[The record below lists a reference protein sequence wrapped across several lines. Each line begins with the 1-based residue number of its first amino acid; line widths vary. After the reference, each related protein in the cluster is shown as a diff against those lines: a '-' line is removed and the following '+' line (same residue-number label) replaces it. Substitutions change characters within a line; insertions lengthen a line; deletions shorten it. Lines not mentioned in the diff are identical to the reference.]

1 MDFSTSIVVTL
12 KVMLI
17 SVPEGGDVHRTLAC
31 VKCVAV
37 AMSVAQPLWK
47 QLGDGVAWENDDMGS
62 HGILGFSWVFYFR
75 MNHDIP

>member
-17 SVPEGGDVHRTLAC
+17 SGPEGGDVYRTLAC

-37 AMSVAQPLWK
+37 AMSVAQLLWNN
-47 QLGDGVAWENDDMGS
+47 L
-62 HGILGFSWVFYFR
+62 GILLS
-75 MNHDIP
+75 DEP